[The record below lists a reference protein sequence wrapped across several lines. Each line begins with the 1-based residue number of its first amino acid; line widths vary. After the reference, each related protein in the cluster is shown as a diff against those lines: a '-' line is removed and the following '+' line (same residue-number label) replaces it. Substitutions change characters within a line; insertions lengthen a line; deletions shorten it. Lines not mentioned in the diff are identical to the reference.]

1 MIGDTWDSKDDA
13 KVILDIE
20 GSQVGKQSPDATVS
34 GGKKGPWTTTSRREL
49 WCFYLYYIV
58 RHARV
63 PALRFLTSRR
73 RSRATMGS
81 PASTLVHPSSKTCF
95 TSRAMTQAIRHSPR
109 RVVAIPHVCCLI

>member
-13 KVILDIE
+13 KAILDIE

-58 RHARV
+58 RHHMLACPLFV
-63 PALRFLTSRR
+63 S
-73 RSRATMGS
+73 
-81 PASTLVHPSSKTCF
+81 
-95 TSRAMTQAIRHSPR
+95 
-109 RVVAIPHVCCLI
+109 